1 MLRQNESAP
10 GILSL
15 IQRQLSL
22 LYNLKQL
29 DRDGVPFAEKK
40 KYLGISYDFI
50 IKKLENYQKRFKE
63 EELRELL
70 SRAADLECDFK
81 NGKIDDTIAVELL
94 LNDTL

>member
-1 MLRQNESAP
+1 MSESAP